1 MERLTACKQDPPS
14 TGVDDLFHTYADMVY
29 RLAFLRTRSSADAE
43 DVLQEVFVRCL
54 RSRPRWTD
62 AEHQKA
68 WFIRVT
74 LNCTKSL
81 VTSAWR
87 RHTASLE
94 SAPPDDD
101 ALLTEMR
108 EETAVYGAVLELPEQ
123 YRTVIHLHYYEGYG
137 LREIAALTGSTEAAV
152 KSRLFCARE
161 LLRQR
166 LKGEEFDV

>member
-1 MERLTACKQDPPS
+1 MERANACKQETLSAGIDE
-14 TGVDDLFHTYADMVY
+14 LFQAYADMVY

-54 RSRPRWTD
+54 RSRPHWRD
-62 AEHQKA
+62 DEHRKA

-87 RHTASLE
+87 RHTAPLE
-94 SAPPDDD
+94 SAAPDAD

-108 EETAVYGAVLELPEQ
+108 EETGVYGVVLDLPEQ

-152 KSRLFCARE
+152 KSRLFRARE

-166 LKGEEFDV
+166 LKGEGIDV